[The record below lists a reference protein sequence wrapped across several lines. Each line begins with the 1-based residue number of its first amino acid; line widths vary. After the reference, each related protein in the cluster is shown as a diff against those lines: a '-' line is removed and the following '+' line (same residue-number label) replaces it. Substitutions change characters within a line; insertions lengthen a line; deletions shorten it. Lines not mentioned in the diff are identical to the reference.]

1 MERPGHR
8 AAGERGV
15 LRARRSY
22 RQLPVRGHPVRRG
35 LPAFLPGRIRRPW
48 RRPAV
53 HPGAFV
59 AGHLRPLVRGGPA
72 HRGAADEVPAG
83 DRRRRPVLLPAP
95 VADAGVLADAHGVDG
110 PGPDHGDLPGALPEV
125 PGLPRAGRHRGPEGL
140 GVPRRRG
147 DRRAGVAGRH
157 RAGQPGEAR
166 QPHLRGQL
174 QPAAAGRPGPR
185 QRQDHPGARG
195 HLPRRG
201 LERDQD
207 DLGQRLGPAHRPRLH
222 RPAAEADG
230 GMRRRR
236 VPGLQ
241 VQERRVRP
249 GEVLR
254 QVPGAARDGRGDDRR
269 RDLGAEPRRP
279 RPAQDLRRVL
289 GRDADDRPAHRHP
302 GQDHQGL
309 RDGGIGRGPEH
320 HPPAEAHGRRGPGQV
335 PGPVQP
341 AADRRAAGRA
351 AVPALRR
358 RQRGDGLPAGAAG
371 GPRRVPAFS
380 PEAVDAHADGA

>member
-1 MERPGHR
+1 MERAGHG

-35 LPAFLPGRIRRPW
+35 LPAFLPGRIRRPR

-53 HPGAFV
+53 HPGTFV

-72 HRGAADEVPAG
+72 HRGAADEVPPG
-83 DRRRRPVLLPAP
+83 DRRRRPVVLSAP

-125 PGLPRAGRHRGPEGL
+125 PGLPRAGRGRGPEGL

-174 QPAAAGRPGPR
+174 QPAAPGRPGPR

-254 QVPGAARDGRGDDRR
+254 QVPGTARDGRGDDRR
-269 RDLGAEPRRP
+269 RDLGAEPRRA
-279 RPAQDLRRVL
+279 RPGQDLRRVL
-289 GRDADDRPAHRHP
+289 RPRCVT
-302 GQDHQGL
+302 
-309 RDGGIGRGPEH
+309 
-320 HPPAEAHGRRGPGQV
+320 PASRP
-335 PGPVQP
+335 
-341 AADRRAAGRA
+341 
-351 AVPALRR
+351 
-358 RQRGDGLPAGAAG
+358 
-371 GPRRVPAFS
+371 
-380 PEAVDAHADGA
+380 